1 MPEKVREHRINED
14 ITTSELR
21 VFGAEQSESVVISR
35 SEALEMADEAGLD
48 LVEISPKAEPP
59 VCRVMDY
66 GKFLFEESKKKNA
79 AKKKQKKVLIKE
91 IKFRPGTGEGDYQIK
106 LKNLIKFLGQGNKTK
121 ITIRYRGREMAH
133 REIGMEMLKR
143 IEKDL
148 EDYGK
153 VEQFPKMEGR
163 QMVMV
168 VGPISRKKK

>member
-1 MPEKVREHRINED
+1 MPEKVREHRINEE
-14 ITTSELR
+14 ITTPELR
-21 VFGAEQSESVVISR
+21 VFGADQKDSVVVSR
-35 SEALEMADEAGLD
+35 SRALEMADEAGLD
-48 LVEISPKAEPP
+48 LVEIAPKAEPP

-79 AKKKQKKVLIKE
+79 AKKKQKQVQIKE

-106 LKNLIKFLGQGNKTK
+106 LKNLMKFLGQGNKTK
-121 ITIRYRGREMAH
+121 VTIRYRGREMAH

-143 IEKDL
+143 IEGDL
-148 EDYGK
+148 EEYGK

-168 VGPISRKKK
+168 IAPLSKKK